1 LTEFLKRLFPGSM
14 AIQSGPV
21 FAVILLAVMS
31 VTALGVTPFDTA
43 RAQTSSNADAR
54 PAPAAPIPERL
65 KKADTELEEIA
76 GAAKQKN
83 VTDEELQKMRQK
95 LAPLQVELL
104 AINEKLAADFAAA
117 KARLDQLGEKPKDG
131 APAESSAVAEQRTK
145 LKESFDQV
153 DALFK
158 RSKVALVRLQQLDGD
173 ITNRR
178 RALLQSVLLKQSRSA
193 LHPLFWYDVARA
205 VPDSIRSVGWVLS
218 NWAEFA
224 TGKLNSSGWV
234 KFFAFLAVL
243 ATLYIILW
251 LVARSILPRRETKK
265 PGEFEKVRNAIWVA
279 AVIFAVPSVT
289 AFALLEGLR
298 YFGLVSTMIEPL
310 AVVLLQSVQRI
321 ALTAGLARG
330 ILAPAKPDWR
340 LINVDTERAKRLTR
354 LAFRVMCIVAGLQ
367 VLEVLMNMTAAPL
380 ELTQAVLI
388 VMTLA
393 VALTIAITL
402 YGTAN
407 VAAQLDAELGPV
419 IEQQPAYIGL
429 WRLAIWS
436 SVFTILG
443 ANILGYLNVAAFTV
457 DQIVRVTF
465 IFITAFLLVR
475 LIATAL
481 AEGLQKD
488 SFAGGLVSSTFGLQ
502 QRSLEQIVIILSGA
516 FKLFVIIA
524 AAVALL
530 TPLGVETVSIAST
543 LNALAFGYDIG
554 GVRISLSSVAI
565 ALGLLIAGY
574 LAARA
579 FQGWLER
586 SYLPSTS
593 LDSGLQNSISTSAR
607 YVGIIAAIAFSLG
620 YLGLNFEKLAFV
632 AGALSLGIGFGL
644 QAIVSNFVS
653 GLILLWERSVKVGDW
668 VVIGSD
674 EGYVRRINVRSTEI
688 ETFDRQ
694 MVIVPNSNLISGVV
708 KNWVKYNTTGRVT
721 VPVGVSYNTD
731 PEQVR
736 RILLEIAKTHELVMD
751 DPPPMVNFADFG
763 DSSLNFELR
772 CYVSNIDMALGV
784 RSYMRFEIFRRFKEA
799 GIEIPFPQCDINLRD
814 FDKISRLLER
824 GGRNDSRT
832 EQPETSGDVPP
843 PDGK

>member
-1 LTEFLKRLFPGSM
+1 MTEFLKRLFPGSM
-14 AIQSGPV
+14 SRQAGAL
-21 FAVILLAVMS
+21 FAAMLLAVLS
-31 VTALGVTPFDTA
+31 VTVLSVAPSDPA
-43 RAQTSSNADAR
+43 RAQINNNATAA
-54 PAPAAPIPERL
+54 PAPAVPIPERL
-65 KKADTELEEIA
+65 KKAETELEEIA
-76 GAAKQKN
+76 TADKQKN
-83 VTDEELQKMRQK
+83 VADEELQKMREK
-95 LAPLQVELL
+95 LTPLQVELL

-117 KARLDQLGEKPKDG
+117 KARLDQLGAKPKDG
-131 APAESSAVAEQRTK
+131 ALAESAAVAEQRAK
-145 LKESFDQV
+145 LKEGFDQV

-158 RSKVALVRLQQLDGD
+158 RSKVALVRLQQLDGE

-193 LHPLFWYDVARA
+193 LHPLLWYDVARA
-205 VPDSIRSVGWVLS
+205 IPDSLRSTGWVLG
-218 NWAEFA
+218 NWTDFA
-224 TGKLNSSGWV
+224 VTRLNASGWV
-234 KFFAFLAVL
+234 KFLAFLAVL
-243 ATLYIILW
+243 VTLYVILW
-251 LVARSILPRRETKK
+251 LFARSILLRRETKK
-265 PGEFEKVRNAIWVA
+265 PGEFEKVRNAICVA
-279 AVIFAVPSVT
+279 VVIFAVPSIT
-289 AFALLEGLR
+289 AFALFEGLR
-298 YFGLVSTMIEPL
+298 YFGLVSTTVEPL
-310 AVVLLQSVQRI
+310 AAVLLQSVQRI

-354 LAFRVMCIVAGLQ
+354 LAFRVMCLVAGLR

-380 ELTQAVLI
+380 EMTQAVLI

-393 VALTIAITL
+393 VALTIAVTL

-436 SVFTILG
+436 SVFIILG
-443 ANILGYLNVAAFTV
+443 ANILGYLNVAVFTV

-475 LIATAL
+475 LIATGL

-488 SFAGGLVSSTFGLQ
+488 SFAGGLVTSTFGLQ
-502 QRSLEQIVIILSGA
+502 PSSLQQITIILSGA

-543 LNALAFGYDIG
+543 LNALVFGYDIG

-579 FQGWLER
+579 FQGWLEQ

-668 VVIGSD
+668 VVIGTD

-721 VPVGVSYNTD
+721 VPVGVSYDTD

-736 RILLEIAKTHELVMD
+736 TILLEIAKTHELVMD
-751 DPPPMVNFADFG
+751 EPAPMVNFADFG

-772 CYVSNIDMALGV
+772 CYVSNIDKALSV
-784 RSYMRFEIFRRFKEA
+784 RSYMRFEIYRRFKEA
-799 GIEIPFPQCDINLRD
+799 GIEIPFPQRDINLRD
-814 FDKISRLLER
+814 FDKISRLFDR
-824 GGRNDSRT
+824 SGRDDSRADN
-832 EQPETSGDVPP
+832 PERSGDISA